1 MMSLSDWDVWRRQM
15 LLTDVAG
22 VVFLVLLSLPPAVVD
37 VTVRVVLLFLRER
50 MRLMGKKKGWGVE
63 RLSRRMNEASK
74 QVSKQVSK

>member
-50 MRLMGKKKGWGVE
+50 MRLMGKKKGWGG
-63 RLSRRMNEASK
+63 
-74 QVSKQVSK
+74 